1 MTPAIFFIITVNFVL
16 GLTAGAVMYRADF
29 CVAGTFRDFFLFRK
43 TSMLRA
49 LLLLIVT
56 TMVLVEIVR
65 QLGLLPLYPFP
76 LLGSPSLANI
86 VGGIVFGIGMVTA
99 GGCVVGTLYKM
110 GGGSMISTAAFI
122 GLIAGSGIY
131 AEIHPWWS
139 GIVKQYTFFKGQLT
153 LPQVL
158 GCSPALLIVPLAL
171 LAGFF
176 FHRWRKQKKWHLTS
190 FVEGYLQPWK
200 AALYLAL
207 LGTLSYLLVGM
218 PFGITTAYAKAAA
231 YLTKLIAPAHA
242 AQTAFYNAVPLNY
255 SAPISHV
262 HLLGG
267 AGPVVDAITYIQFPL
282 IIGIILGATIAAV
295 RVDEFK
301 IYYRVPARQYISALV
316 GGIILALG
324 SRMTPGCNIWH
335 LFGGLPILNMQSI
348 LFLVGIIPGSYIGSK
363 ILVHVVLSSG
373 AKAAA

>member
-1 MTPAIFFIITVNFVL
+1 MTPAIFFIITVNLVL
-16 GLTAGAVMYRADF
+16 GIIAGAVMYRADF

-43 TSMLRA
+43 TIMLRA

-56 TMVLVEIVR
+56 TMVLVEILR

-86 VGGIVFGIGMVTA
+86 AGGILFGTGMVTA

-110 GGGSMISTAAFI
+110 GGGSIISAAAFI
-122 GLIAGSGIY
+122 GLIVGSGLY

-139 GIVKQYTFFKGQLT
+139 GIVKQFTFFKGHLT
-153 LPQVL
+153 LPQVI
-158 GCSPALLIVPLAL
+158 GCSPVLIIIPLVL
-171 LAGFF
+171 VCGFF
-176 FHRWRKQKKWHLTS
+176 FYRWQRQKKWHRTS

-207 LGTLSYLLVGM
+207 FGTLSYLLVGM

-231 YLTKLIAPAHA
+231 YFTKIVAPSHV
-242 AQTAFYNAVPLNY
+242 AQTAFYNAVPLHY

-262 HLLGG
+262 QLLGG

-282 IIGIILGATIAAV
+282 IAGIILGAMIAAL
-295 RVDEFK
+295 RVGEFK
-301 IYYRVPARQYISALV
+301 IYYRVPARQYVSALV

-324 SRMTPGCNIWH
+324 SRMTPGCNVWH
-335 LFGGLPILNMQSI
+335 LFGGLPILNMQSL
-348 LFLVGIIPGSYIGSK
+348 LFLIGIIPGSYIGTK
-363 ILVHVVLSSG
+363 ILVHFVLSAG
-373 AKAAA
+373 AKAAT

>member
-1 MTPAIFFIITVNFVL
+1 MSPAIFFIITVNLVL
-16 GLTAGAVMYRADF
+16 GLVAGAVMYRADF

-43 TSMLRA
+43 TIMLRA
-49 LLLLIVT
+49 LLLLIVA
-56 TMVLVEIVR
+56 TMVLVEILR
-65 QLGLLPLYPFP
+65 QMGLLLYPFP

-86 VGGIVFGIGMVTA
+86 AGGLLFGIGMVTA

-110 GGGSMISTAAFI
+110 GGGSVISAAAFI

-139 GIVKQYTFFKGQLT
+139 GIVKEFTFFKGHLT
-153 LPQVL
+153 LPQAI
-158 GCSPALLIVPLAL
+158 GCSPPLILIPLVLVSGLL
-171 LAGFF
+171 
-176 FHRWRKQKKWHLTS
+176 FHRWRKQNKWHQRSL
-190 FVEGYLQPWK
+190 VEGYLQPWK

-231 YLTKLIAPAHA
+231 YLEKVVAPAHVT
-242 AQTAFYNAVPLNY
+242 QTAFYNAVPLDY

-267 AGPVVDAITYIQFPL
+267 AGPVIDAITYIQFPL
-282 IIGIILGATIAAV
+282 IAGIILGAMITAL
-295 RVDEFK
+295 RLGEFK
-301 IYYRVPARQYISALV
+301 VYYRVPARQYVSALV
-316 GGIILALG
+316 GGMILALG

-335 LFGGLPILNMQSI
+335 LFGGLPILNMQSL

-363 ILVHVVLSSG
+363 ILVHLVLSAG
-373 AKAAA
+373 TKAAT